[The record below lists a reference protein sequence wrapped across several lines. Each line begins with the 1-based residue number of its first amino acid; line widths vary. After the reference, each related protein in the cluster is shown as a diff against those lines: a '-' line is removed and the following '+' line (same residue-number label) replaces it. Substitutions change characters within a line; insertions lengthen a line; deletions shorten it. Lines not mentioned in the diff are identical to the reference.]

1 MIVVKSYM
9 KRADEVVLVKTYSDA
24 GYYIQNEDYSLF
36 EYAVDPVGHTHKYT
50 ESTEPIDSTVEQ
62 DVEALK
68 KDKQD
73 TVIQIQNITVDSF
86 TKAPSVATGFKWI
99 GRIECEQVTA
109 DDYVTLTFSPETR
122 LDLVSS
128 YCISY
133 DGYVE
138 FYTNKDEPVE
148 IATMT
153 ITKKVYE

>member
-1 MIVVKSYM
+1 MIVTKSYM

-24 GYYIQNEDYSLF
+24 GYYIQNEDYALF

-62 DVEALK
+62 DVEMLK

-73 TVIQIQNITVDSF
+73 TVIQIENITVDSF
-86 TKAPSVATGFKWI
+86 TKAKPTETGYKWI
-99 GRIECEQVTA
+99 AQIPCEQVTS

-128 YCISY
+128 YCVSY

-138 FYTNKDEPVE
+138 FYTNKDTPVE

-153 ITKKVYE
+153 ITKKVEE